1 MRRSFVGR
9 PVYRPRVGQGVQRP
23 RSWTPDHP
31 KKYAWVYGRYM
42 LLVDWNRYIGYRP
55 VGAMLDLLGVVTP
68 LLVGSREKKV
78 KKPQV
83 SAAAPEQPP
92 EEYKPYESA
101 TFKKFPRLVAFLA
114 DHWYDDGTPRKRG
127 SLWIDSEGSF
137 WKALIK
143 EPSLLLCARIRAASL
158 EDLLKALETF
168 LGLDSPPWE
177 PDQYAQGKVKDKKN
191 K

>member
-1 MRRSFVGR
+1 MRRKWVGR
-9 PVYRPRVGQGVQRP
+9 PVYRPRATHGVQRP
-23 RSWTPDHP
+23 RSWTPEFSGQ
-31 KKYAWVYGRYM
+31 YAWKYGRWM
-42 LLVDWNRYIGYRP
+42 LLVNWNRYTGYRP
-55 VGAMLDLLGVVTP
+55 VGAQLDKLGVHTP
-68 LLVGSREKKV
+68 VLVGSRESRM

-83 SAAAPEQPP
+83 SAVAPEQPP
-92 EEYKPYESA
+92 EEYKPYESV

-114 DHWYDDGTPRKRG
+114 DQWYDNGEPRKRG

-137 WKALIK
+137 WKAMIK
-143 EPSLLLCARIRAASL
+143 EPSLFLCARIRAASL

-177 PDQYAQGKVKDKKN
+177 PDQYALEKTTGKKK